1 MRAGAVRAASAAA
14 WAAPC
19 PAAVVAGAAGV
30 SFDTAC
36 GMLRVAPRGGGGVG
50 SGTDLRL
57 AAAGRFA
64 TFGAGAV
71 RAGGGGT
78 LDWRWG
84 AGGGADER
92 ASPIDAPGPEGG
104 HSEEGRSAASE
115 AVPSVTALLTWI
127 T

>member
-19 PAAVVAGAAGV
+19 PAVAVGAGV
-30 SFDTAC
+30 GFGAAC
-36 GMLRVAPRGGGGVG
+36 GMLRATARGGAGVG

-57 AAAGRFA
+57 PAAGRFA
-64 TFGAGAV
+64 TFGIGAV

-78 LDWRWG
+78 LDWRCG
-84 AGGGADER
+84 AGGGAEER
-92 ASPIDAPGPEGG
+92 TWLIDAPGPEGG